1 MPNFKKGVTK
11 CTILTSSSPANAVV
25 TCKIKKKP
33 FPKISAAVDD
43 RRKII
48 LMQHV
53 ENVPKTFFREV
64 GVATCQSYIAV
75 FKSASSWRH
84 SSIKML
90 RILLPSVGN
99 ITNLLVFKPILWLM
113 RVSAVFVLYLL

>member
-1 MPNFKKGVTK
+1 MQWLHVK
-11 CTILTSSSPANAVV
+11 L
-25 TCKIKKKP
+25 KKP

-64 GVATCQSYIAV
+64 GMATCQSYIAV